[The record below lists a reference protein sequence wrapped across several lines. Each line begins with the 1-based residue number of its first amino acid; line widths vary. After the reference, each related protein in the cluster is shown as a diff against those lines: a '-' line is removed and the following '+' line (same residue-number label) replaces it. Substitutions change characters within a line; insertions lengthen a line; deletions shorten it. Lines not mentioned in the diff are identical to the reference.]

1 MPGRDLAGRSH
12 RCRGSDFDI
21 GQAACGATA
30 IHNSGTH
37 TGGDIFGEFIDL
49 VATVHVN
56 GFPGGID
63 DDFAVMA
70 GADVL
75 FDLGHERRIDL
86 PVEVVGEFGQK
97 IGAVHLLSLMT
108 SLFPLWTSEST
119 G

>member
-1 MPGRDLAGRSH
+1 
-12 RCRGSDFDI
+12 
-21 GQAACGATA
+21 
-30 IHNSGTH
+30 
-37 TGGDIFGEFIDL
+37 
-49 VATVHVN
+49 
-56 GFPGGID
+56 
-63 DDFAVMA
+63 
-70 GADVL
+70 VL